1 MFVLLDTSLY
11 LRILRDDRFAKAAEP
26 ALRRMAP
33 RMYLSSVVR
42 AELTQGARGPA
53 GRGLVTRV
61 ARRLER
67 VGRVVT
73 PRQEDWVR
81 AATVQSK
88 IWDTVPALRTKHLLH
103 DLLIACGARQV
114 GARLVTANH
123 GDFDVIDR
131 WLPTDRIDADD
142 LLT

>member
-1 MFVLLDTSLY
+1 MYVLLDTSLY
-11 LRILRDDRFAKAAEP
+11 LRILHDRRFALAAEP
-26 ALRRMAP
+26 TLRRMAP

-53 GRGLVTRV
+53 GRALVSRL

-67 VGRVVT
+67 VGRIVA
-73 PRQEDWVR
+73 PNHDDWVR

-88 IWDTVPALRTKHLLH
+88 IWDTIPALRTKHLLA
-103 DLLIACGARQV
+103 DVLIACGARRV
-114 GARLVTANH
+114 GARLVTTNDR
-123 GDFDVIDR
+123 DFAVIDR

-142 LLT
+142 LL